1 MYRSVWSHIWLNGGN
16 FISRK
21 KFSQIFDNVCCT
33 MRLNDTR
40 VIFSDSVC
48 PEKTNCESDSGL
60 LSSGGKTPLILKG
73 TTRGHSSLWLGL
85 LRVFKCVDDLLLF
98 RSWESTGKSW
108 TFRYFSMSSHWID
121 RYPQKSSNKCT
132 RKYKLSIYRLLKNS

>member
-1 MYRSVWSHIWLNGGN
+1 MKIFDLCIDQFDHTFDLNGN

-21 KFSQIFDNVCCT
+21 KFSQIFNNVCCT
-33 MRLNDTR
+33 MRLNDAR

-60 LSSGGKTPLILKG
+60 LSSGEKTPLILKG
-73 TTRGHSSLWLGL
+73 TTRGHSSLWLSL

-108 TFRYFSMSSHWID
+108 TLRYFSMSSHRID
-121 RYPQKSSNKCT
+121 RYPQKSSNDAPEST
-132 RKYKLSIYRLLKNS
+132 N